1 LYAAIDLAD
10 ADDAAD
16 VDDDDKDSYVDVVDD
31 EVIVADGGDVV
42 VPAVSPLARDSDAD
56 NDVDIDGC

>member
-1 LYAAIDLAD
+1 MYAAIDLAD